1 MYKCIMNQTPM
12 HRLLKPPDRSFFLFG
27 ARGTGKSTWL
37 RQMFPHALVLD
48 LLDTSLQLQLT
59 VNPHALE
66 SLIGDRPAGH
76 WIVLDEVQKIP
87 ALLDE
92 VHRLSE
98 LRRWRFALCGS
109 SARKLKRG
117 GADLLAGRALTFT
130 MEPFCSAELED
141 SFSRDFSIDWG
152 MLPIV
157 QADRANAPNILSAYV
172 DTYLKEEI
180 RSEGIIRSFPPF
192 ARFLSIAG
200 QMNGQ
205 LLNMQNIAREAAVP
219 RASVDGYFSVLADT
233 LVAHFL
239 PPYRPGLKVREAAH
253 PKFFWVDAGIARAAA
268 GLLRDSVDRAWK
280 GTSLETLIFHELRV
294 YNTASGKHRPLSF
307 YRTPAGT
314 EIDFVIETQK
324 RQPRRPAR
332 VVCIEAKL
340 SPRWDRKWERAMRD
354 LHASEGIHV
363 ERMIGVYTGER
374 SYRFDDLDVWPV
386 EEFLANLHAGKI
398 F

>member
-1 MYKCIMNQTPM
+1 MDPLPID
-12 HRLLKPPDRSFFLFG
+12 RLLKPPDRSFFLFG

-37 RQMFPHALVLD
+37 RQTFPKALILD
-48 LLDTSLQLQLT
+48 LLDTALQLQLT
-59 VNPHALE
+59 ANPHVLE
-66 SLIGDRPAGH
+66 NLIGNRPAGS

-117 GADLLAGRALTFT
+117 GANLLAGRALTLS
-130 MEPFCSAELED
+130 MEPFCSAELKD
-141 SFSRDFSIDWG
+141 AFSPDYSLDWG

-157 QADRANAPNILSAYV
+157 QMDRSNAPDILSAYV

-180 RSEGIIRSFPPF
+180 RSEGVIRSFPPF

-205 LLNMQNIAREAAVP
+205 ILNMQDIARDAAIP
-219 RASVDGYFSVLADT
+219 RTSVDGYFSVLADT
-233 LVAHFL
+233 LLAHIL
-239 PPYRPGLKVREAAH
+239 PPYRPGLKVRESAH

-268 GLLRDSVDRAWK
+268 GLLRDPVDRAWK
-280 GTSLETLIFHELRV
+280 GASLETLIFHELRV
-294 YNTASGKHRPLSF
+294 YSAASGKHRPLAF
-307 YRTPAGT
+307 YRTPAGS
-314 EIDFVIETQK
+314 EIDFIIETQK
-324 RQPRRPAR
+324 KQAGRSAH
-332 VVCIEAKL
+332 VVCVEAKL
-340 SPRWDRKWERAMRD
+340 SPRWNRKWERAIRD
-354 LHASEGIHV
+354 LHDHRGIQV
-363 ERMIGVYTGER
+363 DKMIGVYTGETA
-374 SYRFDDLDVWPV
+374 YRFDGLDVWPL
-386 EEFLANLHAGKI
+386 EEFLRHLHNGKV

>member
-1 MYKCIMNQTPM
+1 MDWTPI

-27 ARGTGKSTWL
+27 ARGAGKSTWL
-37 RQMFPHALVLD
+37 RQIFPHAIMLD

-59 VNPHALE
+59 VNPHELE
-66 SLIGDRPAGH
+66 NLIGDKPSGT

-98 LRRWRFALCGS
+98 SRRWRFALCGS

-117 GADLLAGRALTFT
+117 GVDLLAGRALTLS
-130 MEPFCSAELED
+130 MEPFCSAELEER
-141 SFSRDFSIDWG
+141 FSRDYSLDWG

-157 QADRANAPNILSAYV
+157 QMDCSNAPDILSAYV

-180 RSEGIIRSFPPF
+180 RTEGLIRSFPPF

-205 LLNMQNIAREAAVP
+205 MLNMQNIAREAAIP
-219 RASVDGYFSVLADT
+219 RSSVDGYFSVLTDT
-233 LVAHFL
+233 LMAHFL
-239 PPYRPGLKVREAAH
+239 PPYRPGLKVREAGH
-253 PKFFWVDAGIARAAA
+253 PRFFWVDAGIARAAA
-268 GLLRDSVDRAWK
+268 GLLRDPVDRAWK
-280 GTSLETLIFHELRV
+280 GASLETLIFHELRV
-294 YNTASGKHRPLSF
+294 YNSVSGKHRPIAF
-307 YRTPAGT
+307 YRTPAGS

-324 RQPRRPAR
+324 RRPGRPAH
-332 VVCIEAKL
+332 VVCVEVKL

-354 LHASEGIHV
+354 LHENEGIQV
-363 ERMIGVYTGER
+363 SGMIGVYTGER
-374 SYRFDDLDVWPV
+374 VYRYANLDVWPV
-386 EEFLANLHAGKI
+386 EKFLQDLHKGEV

>member
-1 MYKCIMNQTPM
+1 MDPLPID
-12 HRLLKPPDRSFFLFG
+12 RLLKPPDRSFFLFG

-37 RQMFPHALVLD
+37 RQTFPKALILD
-48 LLDTSLQLQLT
+48 LLDTALQLQLT
-59 VNPHALE
+59 ANPHVLE
-66 SLIGDRPAGH
+66 NLIGNRPAGS

-117 GADLLAGRALTFT
+117 GANLLAGRALTLS
-130 MEPFCSAELED
+130 MEPFCSAELKD
-141 SFSRDFSIDWG
+141 AFSPDYSLDWG

-157 QADRANAPNILSAYV
+157 QMDRSNAPDILSAYV

-180 RSEGIIRSFPPF
+180 RSEGVIRSFPPF

-205 LLNMQNIAREAAVP
+205 ILNMQDIARDAAIP
-219 RASVDGYFSVLADT
+219 RTSVDGYFSVLADT
-233 LVAHFL
+233 LLAHIL
-239 PPYRPGLKVREAAH
+239 PPYRPGLKVRESAH

-268 GLLRDSVDRAWK
+268 GLLRDPVDRAWK
-280 GTSLETLIFHELRV
+280 GASLETLIFHELRV
-294 YNTASGKHRPLSF
+294 YSAASGKHRPLAF
-307 YRTPAGT
+307 YRTPAGS
-314 EIDFVIETQK
+314 EIDFIIETQK
-324 RQPRRPAR
+324 KQAGRSAH
-332 VVCIEAKL
+332 VVCVEAKL
-340 SPRWDRKWERAMRD
+340 SPRWNRKWERAIRD
-354 LHASEGIHV
+354 LHDHGGIQV
-363 ERMIGVYTGER
+363 DKMIGVYTGETA
-374 SYRFDDLDVWPV
+374 YRFDGLDVWPL
-386 EEFLANLHAGKI
+386 EEFLRHLHNGKV

>member
-1 MYKCIMNQTPM
+1 VDWKPIK
-12 HRLLKPPDRSFFLFG
+12 RILKPPDRSFFLFG

-37 RQMFPHALVLD
+37 RQTFPTALTLD
-48 LLDTSLQLQLT
+48 LLDASLQLQLT

-66 SLIGDRPAGH
+66 SLIGNKPPGS
-76 WIVLDEVQKIP
+76 WIALDEVQKIP

-117 GADLLAGRALTFT
+117 GANLLAGRALTLS
-130 MEPFCSAELED
+130 MEPFSSAELKD
-141 SFSRDFSIDWG
+141 NFSRDYSLDWG

-157 QADRANAPNILSAYV
+157 QMDRSNAADILSAYV

-180 RSEGIIRSFPPF
+180 RTEGVIRSYPPF

-205 LLNMQNIAREAAVP
+205 MLNMQNIAREAEIP
-219 RASVDGYFSVLADT
+219 RSSVDGYFSVLIDT
-233 LVAHFL
+233 LMAHFL

-268 GLLRDSVDRAWK
+268 GLLRDPMDRAWK
-280 GTSLETLIFHELRV
+280 GSSLETLIFHELRA
-294 YNTASGKHRPLSF
+294 YNTASGKHRPLAY
-307 YRTPAGT
+307 YRTAAGS
-314 EIDFVIETQK
+314 EIDFIIETQK
-324 RQPRRPAR
+324 QRPGRPAH
-332 VVCIEAKL
+332 VVCVEAKM
-340 SPRWDRKWERAMRD
+340 SQRWDRKWERAMRD
-354 LHASEGIHV
+354 LHEREGI
-363 ERMIGVYTGER
+363 ETDRIIGVYTGER
-374 SYRFDDLDVWPV
+374 AYRFDKLEVWPV
-386 EEFLANLHAGKI
+386 EEFFRNLHTGKV

>member
-1 MYKCIMNQTPM
+1 VDRTPIN
-12 HRLLKPPDRSFFLFG
+12 RLLKPPDRSFFLFG

-37 RQMFPHALVLD
+37 RQTFPTALMLD

-66 SLIGDRPAGH
+66 SLIGNRPPGA

-87 ALLDE
+87 TLLDE

-117 GADLLAGRALTFT
+117 GANLLAGRALTLS
-130 MEPFCSAELED
+130 MEPFSSAELKD
-141 SFSRDFSIDWG
+141 RFSRDYSLDWG

-157 QADRANAPNILSAYV
+157 QMDRSNAADILSAYV

-180 RSEGIIRSFPPF
+180 RTEGVIRSFPPF

-205 LLNMQNIAREAAVP
+205 MLNMQNIAREAEIP
-219 RASVDGYFSVLADT
+219 RSSVDGYFSVLTDT
-233 LVAHFL
+233 LMAHFL
-239 PPYRPGLKVREAAH
+239 PAYRPGLKVREAAH

-268 GLLRDSVDRAWK
+268 GLLRDPVDRAWK
-280 GTSLETLIFHELRV
+280 GASLETLIFHELRV
-294 YNTASGKHRPLSF
+294 YNTAGGKHRPLAY
-307 YRTPAGT
+307 YRTPAGS
-314 EIDFVIETQK
+314 EIDFIIETQK
-324 RQPRRPAR
+324 QRPGRQAH
-332 VVCIEAKL
+332 VVCVEAKL

-354 LHASEGIHV
+354 LHDRDGI
-363 ERMIGVYTGER
+363 ETDRIIGVYTGTR
-374 SYRFDDLDVWPV
+374 AYRFDKLDVWPL
-386 EEFLANLHAGKI
+386 EEFLQNLHMGRV

>member
-1 MYKCIMNQTPM
+1 MDWKPIN
-12 HRLLKPPDRSFFLFG
+12 RLLKPPDRSFFLFG

-37 RQMFPHALVLD
+37 RQVFPRALILD

-66 SLIGDRPAGH
+66 NLIGDKPAGA
-76 WIVLDEVQKIP
+76 WIILDEVQKIP

-117 GADLLAGRALTFT
+117 GANLLAGRALTIS
-130 MEPFCSAELED
+130 MEPFCSAELKD
-141 SFSRDFSIDWG
+141 SFSRDYSLDWG

-157 QADRANAPNILSAYV
+157 QMDRDNAPDILSAYV
-172 DTYLKEEI
+172 DTYLKEEV
-180 RSEGIIRSFPPF
+180 RAEGVIRSFPPF

-205 LLNMQNIAREAAVP
+205 MLNMQNIAREAEIP
-219 RASVDGYFSVLADT
+219 RSSADGYFSVLTDT
-233 LVAHFL
+233 LMAHFL
-239 PPYRPGLKVREAAH
+239 PPYRPRLKVREAAH

-268 GLLRDSVDRAWK
+268 GLLRDPVDRAWK
-280 GTSLETLIFHELRV
+280 GASLETLIFHELRV
-294 YNTASGKHRPLSF
+294 YNAASGKHRPLAF
-307 YRTPAGT
+307 YRTPAGS
-314 EIDFVIETQK
+314 EIDFIIETQK
-324 RQPRRPAR
+324 RWLGRPAH

-340 SPRWDRKWERAMRD
+340 SPRWDRKWERAIRD
-354 LHASEGIHV
+354 LHKREGI
-363 ERMIGVYTGER
+363 ETDRMIGVYTGER
-374 SYRFDDLDVWPV
+374 AYRFDKLDVWPV
-386 EEFLANLHAGKI
+386 EEFLQNLHKGKV